1 MVARAV
7 REHFPHIA
15 VRVSAP
21 PGLGQQMAKIFVSQ
35 PGWRVRSS
43 PYREADGR
51 RPAAGIAGPDPLP
64 TARDFKQQMKAAATS
79 QAV

>member
-7 REHFPHIA
+7 RKHFPHIA

-35 PGWRVRSS
+35 PGG
-43 PYREADGR
+43 A
-51 RPAAGIAGPDPLP
+51 
-64 TARDFKQQMKAAATS
+64 
-79 QAV
+79 